1 MMKDYREHI
10 TIDPEIMMGKP
21 VIAGTRIPVEMILR
35 DLGAGMTPEE
45 LLRAYPQLTMDDIR
59 AARDCTSHHE
69 PERIRQRPI
78 CREKVTPP
86 VSATPATR

>member
-1 MMKDYREHI
+1 MTKDYRKHI

-21 VIAGTRIPVEMILR
+21 VITGTRIPVEMILR

-59 AARDCTSHHE
+59 AAQAWAADYLADE
-69 PERIRQRPI
+69 EIVLVK
-78 CREKVTPP
+78 EG
-86 VSATPATR
+86 A

>member
-1 MMKDYREHI
+1 MTKDYRKHI

-21 VIAGTRIPVEMILR
+21 VIAGTRIPVEVLLR

-59 AARDCTSHHE
+59 AAQAWAADYLADE
-69 PERIRQRPI
+69 DII
-78 CREKVTPP
+78 P
-86 VSATPATR
+86 VKEGI